1 MVTFPERGKQTPDH
15 RGNSEGTPKQNSL
28 ETLYRGLARVRGR
41 GVRVCLDSGPPP
53 PACGA
58 VRGWGAGESVLSH
71 QPPTALG
78 GPGRCVQ
85 PRSRVQVRPEER
97 RD

>member
-58 VRGWGAGESVLSH
+58 VRGWGAGESVEMGVAEGEGELAW
-71 QPPTALG
+71 T
-78 GPGRCVQ
+78 GRGLCRDGIGVGMT
-85 PRSRVQVRPEER
+85 PRF
-97 RD
+97 